1 MKDLV
6 LKGIKEYLL
15 MTIALA
21 IYVFGWVAF
30 IIPNGFPG
38 GGVAGLASVVFYG
51 FNIPIDYTYFTLNAI
66 LLIIGFAVLGKGFG
80 IKTIYC
86 IIITTLLFRFMPL
99 IPWRSDIQE
108 MMLNAIIGGILS
120 GIGIAIVF
128 KQGGSTGGTDVIVL
142 IINKYKNITPGK
154 VFLVTDSLIIAS
166 VMLLPDKGFSN
177 AVYGLIELV
186 AFTYTVD
193 KILAAL
199 SLKAPKKTSALQ

>member
-1 MKDLV
+1 MPCP
-6 LKGIKEYLL
+6 
-15 MTIALA
+15 
-21 IYVFGWVAF
+21 
-30 IIPNGFPG
+30 II
-38 GGVAGLASVVFYG
+38 YG

-199 SLKAPKKTSALQ
+199 SLKASKKTSALQ

>member
-6 LKGIKEYLL
+6 SKGIKEYLL

-80 IKTIYC
+80 IKNH
-86 IIITTLLFRFMPL
+86 LLHNNNNASLQIHASNPL
-99 IPWRSDIQE
+99 
-108 MMLNAIIGGILS
+108 A
-120 GIGIAIVF
+120 
-128 KQGGSTGGTDVIVL
+128 
-142 IINKYKNITPGK
+142 
-154 VFLVTDSLIIAS
+154 
-166 VMLLPDKGFSN
+166 
-177 AVYGLIELV
+177 
-186 AFTYTVD
+186 
-193 KILAAL
+193 
-199 SLKAPKKTSALQ
+199 

>member
-1 MKDLV
+1 
-6 LKGIKEYLL
+6 
-15 MTIALA
+15 
-21 IYVFGWVAF
+21 
-30 IIPNGFPG
+30 
-38 GGVAGLASVVFYG
+38 
-51 FNIPIDYTYFTLNAI
+51 
-66 LLIIGFAVLGKGFG
+66 
-80 IKTIYC
+80 
-86 IIITTLLFRFMPL
+86 MPL

-199 SLKAPKKTSALQ
+199 SLKASKKTSAPQ